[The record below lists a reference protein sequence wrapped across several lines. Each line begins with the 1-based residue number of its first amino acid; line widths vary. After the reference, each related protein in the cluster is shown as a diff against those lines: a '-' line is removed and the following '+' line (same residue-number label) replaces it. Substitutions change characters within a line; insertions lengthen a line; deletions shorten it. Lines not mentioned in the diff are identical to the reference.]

1 MAQLVVAAA
10 VSAGAS
16 AAATAAGYAAGA
28 TFLGMTAGGWGW
40 LAGSMIGARLFGP
53 SPQDGPRIEDKRVQS
68 NTYGQPIPICYG
80 TIRVAG
86 QTLWASELIE
96 ASEEVGG
103 KGGGGAT
110 MYSYSVN
117 LLTSVCEGPVAAVLR
132 IWANGRLIWRFNGA
146 DGEIDEELLQPGSV
160 RVYLGTED
168 QLPDPTY
175 EAAVGTENAVAYRG
189 QVVVAIDGLQL
200 DPFGNRPPSLEFEVA
215 GEVEA
220 AACPV
225 DPIHATEVQQAG
237 LYTQGYAF
245 SNRTASAAYDAATST
260 YYIVTEGDDGSVRQ
274 IEAYDV
280 SGEAPVLSRVI
291 DLEEW
296 GIATTNIFV
305 AGMGFDPEN
314 GLLRVSAGYVGA
326 GTGSG
331 APTEYIWDGEILHES
346 AAKFSGLSWGDFPVS
361 GQIASNGARHGIQ
374 YAIYPSSPAGGSV
387 LRGEVGWWSYTS
399 SIVGFRLA
407 RLVNGSQGG
416 GANEYAWFQQS
427 DASRYTRT
435 SDVIYI
441 PKRSGVWNGGGFN
454 LAIRWEE
461 NAIYLDNEGAV
472 SLLPWDGAGG
482 YSLSMSRSLV
492 YAPRRKKVYIVAD
505 GNGVGSINID
515 ATQVYALTV
524 DGPIQSWPTE
534 ITNDPTFSVWNEAG
548 DCLVVGRTVGAGLV
562 YWTIDPDT
570 MTVLTGPC
578 SYDEYRR
585 VVAAKDLG
593 DGRFACILED
603 TGEVGSGPDA
613 VAIIDVPV
621 GGATGQPI
629 TLQEIVEDL
638 CERSGLPAGN
648 LDASAGTDLVGG
660 YKVARPTS
668 ARACIDQ
675 LRPGY
680 FFDMVES
687 GTKLVLRKRGAAAV
701 ATIDA
706 GELGAAPFQLTRSEP
721 EPAYQLEHIEETEAP
736 RELSVQWI
744 DASANYDPGYARAS
758 RQAAG
763 SQAITELEIP
773 VVFDGGPD
781 EAQAAAWVNLLHAH
795 ASKNPIKLALSHA
808 YDHLEPADAI
818 IVPLASGSQ
827 RVWISEITRARPMVE
842 IEGQLEDGEIYD
854 RLFNGVPRESGP
866 LQTNVAQIAGTV
878 LALLDLP
885 PLRDQDD
892 ALLRYV
898 ALGPSEKGKAWGG
911 AALYKSVDG
920 GTSFGSVLTT
930 TSPVTLGATVGK
942 LGDWTGG
949 NVWDDENTVD
959 VALSSG
965 TFSSATDLAVLNGA
979 NAIAVAAGDDWE
991 IVQFTTAELV
1001 GTDTWRLS
1009 RLLRG
1014 RRGTERCID
1023 GHATGDRVVLL
1034 STASLRVAYEQY
1046 AEIGVE
1052 RHYKAVTSGGAVSD
1066 AASVPRTLAANSL
1079 KPLSPVHI
1087 SGARDESNNLTISW
1101 VRRARIAAEWIDARD
1116 VALDEPTEAYEIDIY
1131 DGTSIVRTIE
1141 ASTPTAS
1148 YSAAE
1153 QTADGLTPGD
1163 PVVCAIYQIS
1173 SRVGRGH
1180 AGEATV

>member
-10 VSAGAS
+10 GAAIGGAIGGPAGARIGWMIGS
-16 AAATAAGYAAGA
+16 IAGA
-28 TFLGMTAGGWGW
+28 A
-40 LAGSMIGARLFGP
+40 LFAEKQEGP
-53 SPQDGPRIEDKRVQS
+53 KIEDGKFS
-68 NTYGQPIPICYG
+68 SSIYGQPIPLNYG
-80 TIRVAG
+80 TMRHATQLAWWSGLIIR
-86 QTLWASELIE
+86 TED
-96 ASEEVGG
+96 VGG
-103 KGGGGAT
+103 KGGGGAEVKKAR
-110 MYSYSVN
+110 MN
-117 LLTSVCEGPVAAVLR
+117 LLLAVCEGPQAAVLR
-132 IWANGRLIWRFNGA
+132 IWANGRLIATF
-146 DGEIDEELLQPGSV
+146 DGIGYDVDEEVLPAGEV
-160 RVYLGTED
+160 RVYLGTST
-168 QLPDPTY
+168 QVADPTY
-175 EAAVGTENAVAYRG
+175 EAAVGTENAVPYRG
-189 QVVVAIDGLQL
+189 TVMIAIDGLEG
-200 DPFGNRPPSLEFEVA
+200 DAFGNRPPNVECEVA
-215 GEVEA
+215 GEIEPV
-220 AACPV
+220 ACPV
-225 DPIHATEVQQAG
+225 DPIHATGAQQAG
-237 LYTQGYAF
+237 LYVQGYGF
-245 SNRTASAAYDAATST
+245 SNRTSSAAYDAATST
-260 YYIVTEGDDGSVRQ
+260 YYIVTEGTDGSVRQ

-280 SGEAPVLSRVI
+280 SGAAPVLSRVI
-291 DLEEW
+291 DLEKW
-296 GIATTNIFV
+296 GIATDNIFV
-305 AGMGFDPEN
+305 AGIGFDPEN
-314 GLLRVSAGYVGA
+314 GLLRVSAGYTWA
-326 GTGSG
+326 GSIVG

-346 AAKFSGLSWGDFPVS
+346 AAKLTNDSWGDFPVS
-361 GQIASNGARHGIQ
+361 GQTASNGARHGIQ

-387 LRGEVGWWSYTS
+387 LRGEVGWWSHTS
-399 SIVGFRLA
+399 SIIGFRLA

-416 GANEYAWFQQS
+416 ADEYAWFQQS
-427 DASRYTRT
+427 DFSRYTRT

-505 GNGVGSINID
+505 GLAVGVGSINID

-524 DGPIQSWPTE
+524 DGPIQPWPAE
-534 ITNDPTFSVWNEAG
+534 ITNNPNFSVWNEAG

-578 SYDEYRR
+578 SYDEDRR

-648 LDASAGTDLVGG
+648 LDASAGTDLVSGF
-660 YKVARPTS
+660 KVARQTS
-668 ARACIDQ
+668 ARAAIES
-675 LRPGY
+675 LRPAY
-680 FFDMVES
+680 FFDMPEVGEQI
-687 GTKLVLRKRGAAAV
+687 VLTKRGAASV
-701 ATIDA
+701 ATIDS
-706 GELGAAPFQLTRSEP
+706 GELGASIFQVTRTDP
-721 EPAYQLEHIEETEAP
+721 EPAYELEHVEEQEIP
-736 RELSVQWI
+736 RRLELTYV
-744 DASANYDPGYARAS
+744 DAGADYDPGVQMAERQVGESSAPLQIEVPVS
-758 RQAAG
+758 LTAEQAAR
-763 SQAITELEIP
+763 I
-773 VVFDGGPD
+773 
-781 EAQAAAWVNLLHAH
+781 AWVNLMLAH
-795 ASKNPIKLALSHA
+795 ASKHKLRIKLSHA
-808 YDHLEPADAI
+808 YDALIPSNCID
-818 IVPLASGSQ
+818 VPHASGDTLRMRIDQ
-827 RVWISEITRARPMVE
+827 ITRARPL
-842 IEGQLEDGEIYD
+842 LEVDGVLDEQSVYTFQIG
-854 RLFNGVPRESGP
+854 GVPRYQGPRQSGIGAVGSS
-866 LQTNVAQIAGTV
+866 L
-878 LALLDLP
+878 LAMLDVP

-1141 ASTPTAS
+1141 ASTPTAI

-1173 SRVGRGH
+1173 SRIGRGH